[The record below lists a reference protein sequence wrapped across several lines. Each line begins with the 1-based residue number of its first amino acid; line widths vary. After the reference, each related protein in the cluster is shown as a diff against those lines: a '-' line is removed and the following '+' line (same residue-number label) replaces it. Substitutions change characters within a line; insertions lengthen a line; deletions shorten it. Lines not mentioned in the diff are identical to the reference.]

1 MKKEQIER
9 LIEKRFAT
17 LSPQLKKAARFV
29 VAHAEDIAL
38 ESMRSVAVKA
48 RVQPTSML
56 RFAREIG
63 FASYD
68 AFREPYRAWLGE
80 RYSPFSV
87 RARKLRRLPHGD
99 MNGALIAGIAQ
110 HEVRNLDQTFSPE
123 NLDRISAAHAI
134 VAAANRVYI
143 VGLRSLHPA
152 AFYLHYVC
160 RMFMGK
166 TILLTGAGGTFADD
180 LRRISREDALVAF
193 SYHPYAKD
201 AVRAVTFARSRNARV
216 VSITDNVL
224 SPIASAADSLIVVTN
239 NTPSLFP
246 SVLPA
251 LAVAQTL
258 VALLVANSG
267 EETLREI
274 ANSEAQLHSFS
285 VYQERG

>member
-1 MKKEQIER
+1 MKKAQIEK
-9 LIEKRFAT
+9 LIEKRFGT

-29 VAHAEDIAL
+29 LAHAEDIAL
-38 ESMRSVAVKA
+38 ESMRAVAAKA
-48 RVQPTSML
+48 RVHPTSML

-63 FASYD
+63 FANYD
-68 AFREPYRAWLGE
+68 TFREPYRAWLGE

-87 RARKLRRLPHGD
+87 RALELRRLPHGD
-99 MNGALIAGIAQ
+99 MNEALIAGIAQ

-123 NLDRISAAHAI
+123 NVNRISAAHAI
-134 VAAANRVYI
+134 VASANRVYI
-143 VGLRSLHPA
+143 AGLRSLHPA

-166 TILLTGAGGTFADD
+166 TILLTGTGGTFADD
-180 LRRISREDALVAF
+180 LRRIGSDDALVAF
-193 SYHPYAKD
+193 SYHPYARD
-201 AVRAVTFARSRNARV
+201 AVRAVAFARSRNARV
-216 VSITDNVL
+216 ISITDSVL

-267 EETLREI
+267 DETLREI

-285 VYQERG
+285 VYEERK